1 MHRSFSDGHSKVNKS
16 KRFHFR
22 GLSDNLFRAQPLS
35 FNYIGV
41 PTVPPNFR
49 YDEIAYDSP
58 SFRSSAR

>member
-1 MHRSFSDGHSKVNKS
+1 MARSKS
-16 KRFHFR
+16 SNSYRICFCDFQN
-22 GLSDNLFRAQPLS
+22 NLFRARPLS

-58 SFRSSAR
+58 SFLSSAR